1 MDLISSVTPLGC
13 LTIICYLCSDE
24 AQNTANIF
32 HGIVAKSYELYGEDV
47 TINKIPQKSVNN
59 NFFSSWS

>member
-47 TINKIPQKSVNN
+47 TINKIPQ
-59 NFFSSWS
+59 